1 MFAPAKTPP
10 SIVSRLNKEVGELL
24 RAETT
29 KKTLVTQGVDAQA
42 STPEGLDEI
51 VRSDIAAFR
60 LVMDTAGLRRN

>member
-1 MFAPAKTPP
+1 M
-10 SIVSRLNKEVGELL
+10 
-24 RAETT
+24 
-29 KKTLVTQGVDAQA
+29 LVTQGVDAQA